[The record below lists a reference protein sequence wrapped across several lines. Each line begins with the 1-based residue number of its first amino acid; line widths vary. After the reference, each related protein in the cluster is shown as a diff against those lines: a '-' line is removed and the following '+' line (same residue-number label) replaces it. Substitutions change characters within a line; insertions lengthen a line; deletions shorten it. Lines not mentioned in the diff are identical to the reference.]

1 MIAERFPEVGVR
13 GEGEVLGRSA
23 VGEAIARRECLKERR
38 GRCLSGRDKLGPY
51 MPVFI
56 VGLLKVNLAVDNA
69 FTSIKVGLDGAIGV
83 EDATA
88 AAKLD
93 ATLAAIAVRGDKVDT
108 ILERS
113 RHPTTAGRLIIQP
126 VRGKQ
131 DDVRSMQSGYPRRLK
146 VFRVH
151 TDERSQAAQWS
162 LPYRHTDITVTRPT
176 RLRDVRMNFAV
187 GANNTFGAKQG
198 NTVVIDVCVGV
209 NFWEA
214 HGDIATIVRGELLE
228 AVCSRAGNWLDMRR
242 DFLTRFPAVASCC
255 HLREN
260 DQTRFMLCCLFNKPE
275 QIADVLLSGTRRGFI
290 LNSGNLISGEP

>member
-13 GEGEVLGRSA
+13 GEGEVLGRAA

-38 GRCLSGRDKLGPY
+38 GRCLRGRDKLGRDIACARRGGRDKSGPC

-56 VGLLKVNLAVDNA
+56 VGLLKVNLAVNDA
-69 FTSIKVGLDGAIGV
+69 FAIIKVGLDGTIGV

-93 ATLAAIAVRGDKVDT
+93 TALAAIAVRGDKVDT

-131 DDVRSMQSGYPRRLK
+131 DDVRAMQSGYPRRLK

-198 NTVVIDVCVGV
+198 NAVVIDVCVGV

-214 HGDIATIVRGELLE
+214 DGD
-228 AVCSRAGNWLDMRR
+228 
-242 DFLTRFPAVASCC
+242 
-255 HLREN
+255 
-260 DQTRFMLCCLFNKPE
+260 
-275 QIADVLLSGTRRGFI
+275 
-290 LNSGNLISGEP
+290 